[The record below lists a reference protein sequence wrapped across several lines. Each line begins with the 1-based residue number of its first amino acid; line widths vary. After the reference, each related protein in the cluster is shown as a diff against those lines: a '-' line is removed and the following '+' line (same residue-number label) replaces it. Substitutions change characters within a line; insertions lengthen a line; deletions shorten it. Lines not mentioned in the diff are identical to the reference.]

1 MTVTPQPF
9 AGSQLDRW
17 EVYAAVVLL
26 AGGGAMTVQRCRLET
41 GYGGAVSC
49 LPLPLLPLSFATQNL
64 LEYGSATRNFAS
76 RVWGVGL
83 ARANNIIIAERC
95 PR

>member
-9 AGSQLDRW
+9 TGSQLDRW

-64 LEYGSATRNFAS
+64 RFGHQIGRPGYTVVYREFGFFLCGSA
-76 RVWGVGL
+76 
-83 ARANNIIIAERC
+83 
-95 PR
+95 